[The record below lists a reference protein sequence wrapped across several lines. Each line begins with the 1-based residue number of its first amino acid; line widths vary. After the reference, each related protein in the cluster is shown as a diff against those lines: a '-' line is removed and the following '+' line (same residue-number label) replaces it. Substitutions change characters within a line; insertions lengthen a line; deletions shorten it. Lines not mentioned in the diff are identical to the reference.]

1 MTGLLIVISGPS
13 GVGKDTI
20 IERLLKMDGNL
31 RYSVSFTTRPKRDY
45 EVDGVHYSFVTKPKF
60 EELIERGEFL
70 EWAEYNGYYYGTYRT
85 RVEKLQRQGLDVI
98 LKIEVRGA
106 EQVRAK
112 RPDGVFVFIAP
123 PSMEELLKRREERGS
138 DTEKVVEERQR
149 VARWEMS
156 HAQYYDYVVI
166 NEDAQVAANDVMEI
180 IRMERKR
187 RRDAA
192 PGSDPG
198 AD

>member
-20 IERLLKMDGNL
+20 IERLLKMDSNL

-45 EVDGVHYSFVTKPKF
+45 EIDGVHYSFVTKPKF
-60 EELIERGEFL
+60 EELIGRGELL
-70 EWAEYNGYYYGTYRT
+70 EWALYNGYYYGTSRT
-85 RVEKLQRQGLDVI
+85 RVEKLQRQGLEVI

-106 EQVRAK
+106 EQVREK

-138 DTEKVVEERQR
+138 DSEKDIEARQR
-149 VARWEMS
+149 LARWEMS
-156 HAQYYDYVVI
+156 YAQYYDYVVT

-187 RRDAA
+187 RR
-192 PGSDPG
+192 G
-198 AD
+198 ADSSE

>member
-20 IERLLKMDGNL
+20 IERLLKMDPSL
-31 RYSVSFTTRPKRDY
+31 RYSISFTTRPKRDY

-60 EELIERGEFL
+60 EELIGRGELL
-70 EWAEYNGYYYGTYRT
+70 EWAEYNGYYYGTSRT
-85 RVEKLQRQGLDVI
+85 RVEKLQRQPLDVI

-106 EQVRAK
+106 EQVREK
-112 RPDGVFVFIAP
+112 RPDGVFIFIAP

-138 DTEKVVEERQR
+138 DSEKDIEERQR
-149 VARWEMS
+149 LARWEMS
-156 HAQYYDYVVI
+156 FAQYYDYVVT
-166 NEDAQVAANDVMEI
+166 NEDAQVAADDLMEI

-187 RRDAA
+187 RR
-192 PGSDPG
+192 G
-198 AD
+198 AESSE

>member
-1 MTGLLIVISGPS
+1 VTGLLTVISGPS

-20 IERLLKMDGNL
+20 IERLVKMDANL

-45 EVDGVHYSFVTKPKF
+45 EVDGVHYSFVSKPEF
-60 EELIERGEFL
+60 EELIGRGELL
-70 EWAEYNGYYYGTYRT
+70 EWAEYNGFYYGTSRT
-85 RVEKLQRQGLDVI
+85 RVEKHQSQGLDVI

-123 PSMEELLKRREERGS
+123 PSMAELLHRREVRGS
-138 DTEKVVEERQR
+138 DSEADIEERQR
-149 VARWEMS
+149 VANWEMS
-156 HAQYYDYVVI
+156 HAQYYDYVVT

-187 RRDAA
+187 RQDAD
-192 PGSDPG
+192 GE
-198 AD
+198 

>member
-1 MTGLLIVISGPS
+1 VTGLLVVISGPS

-20 IERLLKMDGNL
+20 IERILKMDSNL

-45 EVDGVHYSFVTKPKF
+45 EIDGVHYSFATKPKF
-60 EELIERGEFL
+60 EELIGRGELL
-70 EWAEYNGYYYGTYRT
+70 EWAEYNGYYYGTSRT

-106 EQVRAK
+106 EQVREK
-112 RPDGVFVFIAP
+112 RPDGVFIFISP

-138 DTEKVVEERQR
+138 DSEKEIEERQR
-149 VARWEMS
+149 LARWEMS
-156 HAQYYDYVVI
+156 YAQYYDYVVT
-166 NEDAQVAANDVMEI
+166 NEDAQVAADDVMEI

-187 RRDAA
+187 RRGAA
-192 PGSDPG
+192 SSE
-198 AD
+198 

>member
-20 IERLLKMDGNL
+20 IERLLKADAKL

-45 EVDGVHYSFVTKPKF
+45 EIDGVHYSFVTKPKF
-60 EELIERGEFL
+60 EELIGRGELL
-70 EWAEYNGYYYGTYRT
+70 EWAEYNGYYYGTSRT

-106 EQVRAK
+106 EQVREK
-112 RPDGVFVFIAP
+112 RPEGVFIFIAP
-123 PSMEELLKRREERGS
+123 PSMEVLLKRREDRGS
-138 DTEKVVEERQR
+138 DSERDIEERQR
-149 VARWEMS
+149 LATWEMS
-156 HAQYYDYVVI
+156 FAQYYDYVVT
-166 NEDAQVAANDVMEI
+166 NEDAQVAADDVMEI

-187 RRDAA
+187 RRDA
-192 PGSDPG
+192 PSSE
-198 AD
+198 

>member
-20 IERLLKMDGNL
+20 IERLLKMDANL

-60 EELIERGEFL
+60 EELIGRGEFL
-70 EWAEYNGYYYGTYRT
+70 EWADYNGYYYGTSRT

>member
-20 IERLLKMDGNL
+20 IERLLKMDANL

-60 EELIERGEFL
+60 EELIGRGELL
-70 EWAEYNGYYYGTYRT
+70 EWAEYNGFYYGTSRT

-106 EQVRAK
+106 EQVREK
-112 RPDGVFVFIAP
+112 RPDGVFIFIAP

-138 DTEKVVEERQR
+138 DTEKDIEERQR
-149 VARWEMS
+149 LARWEMS
-156 HAQYYDYVVI
+156 FAQYYDYVVT
-166 NEDAQVAANDVMEI
+166 NEDAQVASNDVMEI

-187 RRDAA
+187 RR
-192 PGSDPG
+192 G
-198 AD
+198 ADASE

>member
-20 IERLLKMDGNL
+20 IERLLKMGGSL

-60 EELIERGEFL
+60 EELIGRGEFL
-70 EWAEYNGYYYGTYRT
+70 EWAEYNGFYYGTSRT
-85 RVEKLQRQGLDVI
+85 RVEKLQREGLDVI

-138 DTEKVVEERQR
+138 DTEKVIAERQR

-166 NEDAQVAANDVMEI
+166 NEDAQVAADDVMEI
-180 IRMERKR
+180 IRMEGKR

-192 PGSDPG
+192 PGSDPD

>member
-1 MTGLLIVISGPS
+1 VTGLLIVISGPS

-20 IERLLKMDGNL
+20 IERLLKMDASL

-45 EVDGVHYSFVTKPKF
+45 EIDGVHYSFVTKPKF
-60 EELIERGEFL
+60 EELIGRGELL
-70 EWAEYNGYYYGTYRT
+70 EWAEYNGYYYGTSRT

-106 EQVRAK
+106 EQVREK
-112 RPDGVFVFIAP
+112 RPDGVFIFIAP
-123 PSMEELLKRREERGS
+123 PSMEELLRRREVRGS
-138 DTEKVVEERQR
+138 DTAADIEERQR
-149 VARWEMS
+149 VGRWEMS
-156 HAQYYDYVVI
+156 HAQYYDYVVT

-187 RRDAA
+187 RR
-192 PGSDPG
+192 G
-198 AD
+198 ADSSE

>member
-1 MTGLLIVISGPS
+1 LTGLLIVISGPS
-13 GVGKDTI
+13 AVGKDTI
-20 IERLLKMDGNL
+20 IERLLKMDPDL

-45 EVDGVHYSFVTKPKF
+45 EVDGVHYSFVTKAKF
-60 EELIERGEFL
+60 EELIGRGELL
-70 EWAEYNGYYYGTYRT
+70 EWAEYNGYYYGTSRT

-112 RPDGVFVFIAP
+112 RPDGVFIFIAP
-123 PSMEELLKRREERGS
+123 PSMEELIKRREERGTDS
-138 DTEKVVEERQR
+138 EKDIEGRQK

-156 HAQYYDYVVI
+156 HAQYYDYVVT

-187 RRDAA
+187 RR
-192 PGSDPG
+192 G
-198 AD
+198 ADQSE

>member
-20 IERLLKMDGNL
+20 IERLLKMDANL

-60 EELIERGEFL
+60 EELIGRGELL
-70 EWAEYNGYYYGTYRT
+70 EWAEYNGYYYGTSRT
-85 RVEKLQRQGLDVI
+85 RVEKLQHKALEVI

-106 EQVRAK
+106 EQVREK
-112 RPDGVFVFIAP
+112 RPDGVFIFIAP
-123 PSMEELLKRREERGS
+123 PSMEELLKRREQRGS
-138 DTEKVVEERQR
+138 DTEEDIAERQR
-149 VARWEMS
+149 LARWEMS
-156 HAQYYDYVVI
+156 FAQYYDYVVT
-166 NEDAQVAANDVMEI
+166 NEDAQVASNDVMEI

-187 RRDAA
+187 RREA
-192 PGSDPG
+192 PSSE
-198 AD
+198 